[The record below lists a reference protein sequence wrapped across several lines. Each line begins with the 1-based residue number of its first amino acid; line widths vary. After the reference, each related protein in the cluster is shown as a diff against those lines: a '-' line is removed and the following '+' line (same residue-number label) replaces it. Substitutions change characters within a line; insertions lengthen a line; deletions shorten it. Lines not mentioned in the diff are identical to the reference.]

1 MGRIANRVVLGCI
14 GDDYTGSSD
23 LANAL
28 TRAGLRTVQTIG
40 VPADDL
46 ELPAADAVVVA
57 LKSRSIPA
65 QEAVA
70 MARPARAWL
79 KARGV
84 RHIMFKVCSTFDST
98 DKGNIGPVMD
108 ALRDDE
114 TADGGG
120 GLVLV
125 NCAFP
130 ENRRTI
136 YFGNLFVGDVP
147 LNESSMKDHPLNPM
161 HDADLVRVLGRQS
174 RARIGLVPL
183 SDVDRG
189 ADAIRGRMRALA
201 AQGYGAAV
209 IDSVFDRD
217 LAAVGRAALDT
228 ALTVGASG
236 LGIGLARA
244 LIEDGSVEPAG
255 SSDWNPAPL
264 GGPIAALSGSCSA
277 ATLEQVAR
285 AGRWAQVLRLDA
297 QALAAGPEEARRAI
311 AWALA
316 RLDGGPVLIAS
327 SAPPGE
333 VQALQAR
340 FGREAGGRA
349 IEDGLAAIAQGL
361 VEAGVRRLIVAGGET
376 SGAVVD
382 QLGLAAFAIGPEI
395 APGVPVLR
403 TVGGRGPQMM
413 LALKSG
419 NFGGPDF
426 FADAAKLMP

>member
-1 MGRIANRVVLGCI
+1 MTRTATPIALGCI

-28 TRAGLRTVQTIG
+28 TRAGLRTIQTIG

-46 ELPAADAVVVA
+46 DLPPADAVVVA

-65 QEAVA
+65 DEAVA

-108 ALRDDE
+108 ALRQDDGDRE
-114 TADGGG
+114 
-120 GLVLV
+120 LVLV
-125 NCAFP
+125 NSAFP

-136 YFGNLFVGDVP
+136 YSGNLFVGDLP
-147 LNESSMKDHPLNPM
+147 LNESPLKDHPLNPM
-161 HDADLVRVLGRQS
+161 HDANLVRVLGRQS
-174 RARIGLVPL
+174 RNRIGLVPL
-183 SDVDRG
+183 ADVDRG
-189 ADAIRGRMRALA
+189 EAAISVRMRALA
-201 AQGYGAAV
+201 AEGYGAAI

-217 LAAVGRAALDT
+217 LLPMGRAALNT
-228 ALTVGASG
+228 SLTVGASG
-236 LGIGLARA
+236 MGIGLARA
-244 LIEDGSVEPAG
+244 LIEEGAVKPADA
-255 SSDWNPAPL
+255 SDWDAASV

-277 ATLEQVAR
+277 ATLDQVAR
-285 AGRWAQVLRLDA
+285 AAGWAQVLRLDT
-297 QALAAGPEEARRAI
+297 QALVSDPGEARRAI
-311 AWALA
+311 DWAVA
-316 RLDGGPVLIAS
+316 RLGDGPVLIAS
-327 SAPPGE
+327 SAPPQD

-340 FGREAGGRA
+340 FGREQGGRA
-349 IEDGLAAIAQGL
+349 IEDAMAVVAEGL
-361 VEAGVRRLIVAGGET
+361 VAAGVRRLIVAGGET

-382 QLGLAAFAIGPEI
+382 KLGLPAFSIGPEI

-403 TVGGRGPQMM
+403 TVGGRGPDMV

-426 FADAAKLMP
+426 FADAARLMR

>member
-1 MGRIANRVVLGCI
+1 MNRITLGCI

-28 TRAGLRTVQTIG
+28 TRQGLRTIQTIG
-40 VPADDL
+40 VPSDDL
-46 ELPAADAVVVA
+46 DLPPADAVVVA

-65 QEAVA
+65 EAAVA

-98 DKGNIGPVMD
+98 DQGNIGPVMD

-114 TADGGG
+114 ISESGGG

-136 YFGNLFVGDVP
+136 YLGNLFVGDLP

-161 HDADLVRVLGRQS
+161 HDANLVRVLGRQS
-174 RARIGLVPL
+174 RNRIGLVPM

-189 ADAIRGRMRALA
+189 EAAITARIQALA
-201 AQGYGAAV
+201 AEGCGAAI

-217 LAAVGRAALDT
+217 LGPMGRAALKT
-228 ALTVGASG
+228 ALSVGASG
-236 LGIGLARA
+236 MGIGLARA
-244 LIEDGSVEPAG
+244 LIGEGAVKPAAATDR
-255 SSDWNPAPL
+255 SAAPV

-277 ATLEQVAR
+277 ATLDQVAQ
-285 AGRWAQVLRLDA
+285 ADRWAQVLRLDTE
-297 QALAAGPEEARRAI
+297 ALVPGPEEAQRAI
-311 AWALA
+311 AWAA
-316 RLDGGPVLIAS
+316 PRLKDGPVLIAS
-327 SAPPGE
+327 SAPPE
-333 VQALQAR
+333 AVQALQAR

-349 IEDGLAAIAQGL
+349 IEDAMAVIAQGL
-361 VEAGVRRLIVAGGET
+361 VDVGVRRLIVAGGET

-382 QLGLAAFAIGPEI
+382 RLGLAAFSIGPEI

-403 TVGGRGPQMM
+403 TVGGRGPDMV

-426 FADAAKLMP
+426 FADAGRLML